1 MTTGQIAEKDIREY
15 LRSLPKEQR
24 KTFIMFDTKKNKGF
38 KAIVKW
44 YLKQQELIS
53 INA

>member
-15 LRSLPKEQR
+15 FRSLPKEKR
-24 KTFIMFDTKKNKGF
+24 RSFILFDTKKNKGF

-44 YLKQQELIS
+44 YLKQQEML
-53 INA
+53 